1 MFDTSS
7 ESSEDEFNMNFLRKS
22 HSKIFTHPK
31 FRFSMGLWSKDS
43 RRRSSSA
50 LVNLPK
56 NFVPK
61 LHPKKTKL
69 CPSPI
74 KLNEKPPPKKFK
86 EELNITTISTS
97 SIDSKNDFKIA
108 KLRKKVKNSFKLINE
123 KVYAISDYEEID
135 KKEKEKISDSDT
147 NSSKKVENSKN
158 IKLRNTHKINNMK
171 ETRAEMMRIRKES
184 NNDNANAI
192 DDSNL
197 RKQWKEKS
205 YNIFK
210 KIQLNFVTKFRTNKN
225 MNLYPLDSIKLRNKS
240 HSSTSRCIPTILGFL
255 ERNKSSLSLK
265 SMGKK

>member
-22 HSKIFTHPK
+22 YSKIFTHPK
-31 FRFSMGLWSKDS
+31 FRFSMDLWSKDS

-69 CPSPI
+69 NPSPI

-97 SIDSKNDFKIA
+97 SFDSKNDFKIV

-135 KKEKEKISDSDT
+135 KKEKENTFDSDT
-147 NSSKKVENSKN
+147 NSSKKVDNSKN
-158 IKLRNTHKINNMK
+158 INLRNIHKINNMK

-210 KIQLNFVTKFRTNKN
+210 KIKLNFVTNFRTNKS
-225 MNLYPLDSIKLRNKS
+225 MSLYPLDSIKLRNKS
-240 HSSTSRCIPTILGFL
+240 HSNTSRCIPTILGFL

>member
-22 HSKIFTHPK
+22 YSKIFTHPK

-97 SIDSKNDFKIA
+97 SFDSKNDFKIA

-135 KKEKEKISDSDT
+135 KKEKENTFDSDT
-147 NSSKKVENSKN
+147 NSSKKVDNSKN
-158 IKLRNTHKINNMK
+158 INLRNIHKINNMK

-210 KIQLNFVTKFRTNKN
+210 KIKLNFVTKFRTNKS
-225 MNLYPLDSIKLRNKS
+225 MSLYPLDSIKLRNKS
-240 HSSTSRCIPTILGFL
+240 HSNTSRCIPTILGFL

>member
-1 MFDTSS
+1 MSDTSS

-22 HSKIFTHPK
+22 YSKIFTHPK

-97 SIDSKNDFKIA
+97 SFDSKNDFKIA

-135 KKEKEKISDSDT
+135 KKEKENTFDSDT
-147 NSSKKVENSKN
+147 NSSKKVDNSKN
-158 IKLRNTHKINNMK
+158 INLRNIHKINNMK

-210 KIQLNFVTKFRTNKN
+210 KIKLNFVTNFRTNKS
-225 MNLYPLDSIKLRNKS
+225 MSLYPLDSIKLRNKS
-240 HSSTSRCIPTILGFL
+240 HSNTSRCIPTILGFL

>member
-1 MFDTSS
+1 MSDTSS

-97 SIDSKNDFKIA
+97 SFDSKNDFKIV

-135 KKEKEKISDSDT
+135 KKEKENTFDSDT
-147 NSSKKVENSKN
+147 NSSKKVDNSKN
-158 IKLRNTHKINNMK
+158 INLRNIHKINNMK

-210 KIQLNFVTKFRTNKN
+210 KIKLNFVTNFRTNKS
-225 MNLYPLDSIKLRNKS
+225 MSSYPLDSIKLRNKS
-240 HSSTSRCIPTILGFL
+240 HSNTSRCIPTILGFL

-265 SMGKK
+265 SVGKK